1 MTSRRLAAV
10 DAQMYWMA
18 SAIPND
24 QFLAYAFDGELTD
37 PAAALHAIR
46 SRARRCAALA
56 VRVADAGFWSYPRWQ
71 PCAVEAD
78 RFTVHRPVDASWSAC
93 LASIAGLDDRQLD
106 AQVAPWHLHVFPT
119 VTGLPATGTG
129 TGAVAV
135 VQMSHALG
143 DGLRSAALAAGL
155 FGRDA
160 PIPAG
165 DVAGH
170 PERAWLPRAAAAARA
185 HRSLVRDTAAGLVP
199 PQAMSR
205 PVLRSNARPDGRRNL
220 RTVLCERRHLP
231 GPTVTVS
238 VLAAVGAA
246 LSGHLE
252 ELGEDTA
259 QLGAEVP
266 MAKAG
271 PRRANNHF
279 GNVGVGLHPQLPFA
293 ERCRAI
299 SAELR
304 QRRRRA
310 DHPAMVTASAAFAA
324 LPAPLLRWGV
334 RQFDPTVRSDTAT
347 GNTVVSSVNRGA
359 KDLVLGT
366 SPVVFTTGFPGLSP
380 MMGLTHGVHGLGD
393 TVAVSVHAAESA
405 VGDVDAYV
413 ERLARE
419 LRAPRA
425 EGPAS

>member
-18 SAIPND
+18 PAIPND
-24 QFLAYAFDGELTD
+24 QFLVYAFDGELTD
-37 PAAALHAIR
+37 PGPALQALR
-46 SRARRCAALA
+46 SRAGGCAALA
-56 VRVADAGFWSYPRWQ
+56 VRVADAGFWTYPRWE
-71 PCAVEAD
+71 PCAIEAD
-78 RFTVHRPVDASWSAC
+78 RFTVHRPADASWSAC
-93 LASIAGLDDRQLD
+93 LAAIADLGDDQLD
-106 AQVAPWHLHVFPT
+106 ARVAPWRLHVFPT
-119 VTGLPATGTG
+119 VTELRGPGTG

-135 VQMSHALG
+135 LQMSHALG
-143 DGLRSAALAAGL
+143 DGQRSAALAAWL

-160 PIPAG
+160 PIPPG
-165 DVAGH
+165 DVTGH
-170 PERAWLPRAAAAARA
+170 PEWSWVRRSAAAARA
-185 HRSLVRDTAAGLVP
+185 HRGLVRDTAAGLVP
-199 PQAMSR
+199 PQAKSR
-205 PVLRSNARPDGRRNL
+205 PVLRSNARPDGARYL
-220 RTVLCERRHLP
+220 RTVLCERRRLP

-238 VLAAVGAA
+238 VLAAVAGA

-271 PRRANNHF
+271 PRRAHNHF
-279 GNVGVGLHPQLPFA
+279 GNVGVGLHPRLPFTD
-293 ERCRAI
+293 RCRAI
-299 SAELR
+299 SAELH

-310 DHPAMVTASAAFAA
+310 NHPAMVTASAAFAA
-324 LPAPLLRWGV
+324 VPAPLLRWGV
-334 RQFDPTVRSDTAT
+334 RQFDPTVRSETAT
-347 GNTVVSSVNRGA
+347 GNTVVSSVDRGA
-359 KDLVLGT
+359 NDLVLGT
-366 SPVVFTTGFPGLSP
+366 SPVLFTTGFPGLSP

-419 LRAPRA
+419 LRS
-425 EGPAS
+425 PAS